1 MYLIE
6 NHKHG
11 RPIPSVLPPN
21 LIPPS
26 FRSGVVSSGSEEL
39 DALQREVE
47 KLILER
53 READQ
58 QIVQLEADMT
68 VKNSEIK
75 NLKIE
80 LTTLQDTVLQLERQ
94 KGEAAKRLE
103 ALDLQVVQLEHAVEQ
118 SKEKVKEEEARLNE
132 LRAQCARKD
141 DRVQTQE
148 LLQAQK
154 EVQAL
159 EDKKQALSAALA
171 HRNAAIESAS
181 LQLTKLKKA
190 TERLRRLIESKDI
203 ETIKKEQNELFA
215 TLTKISPI
223 VENQGFPGAAFHT
236 DPFASATRQDVV
248 FECDP
253 FASSNSTPFASFDA
267 FSGKDP
273 FSSEQTVKSPSAYQ
287 ASSTKAPP
295 PRPAPPKT
303 RQTPVNAIEPDPFS
317 GS

>member
-1 MYLIE
+1 M
-6 NHKHG
+6 
-11 RPIPSVLPPN
+11 
-21 LIPPS
+21 
-26 FRSGVVSSGSEEL
+26 RSKGVVSSGSEEL

-68 VKNSEIK
+68 V
-75 NLKIE
+75 
-80 LTTLQDTVLQLERQ
+80 
-94 KGEAAKRLE
+94 
-103 ALDLQVVQLEHAVEQ
+103 VQLEHAVEQ
-118 SKEKVKEEEARLNE
+118 SEEKVKEEEARLNE

-141 DRVQTQE
+141 DRV
-148 LLQAQK
+148 
-154 EVQAL
+154 L
-159 EDKKQALSAALA
+159 ESKYATIDEKTKRVEAE
-171 HRNAAIESAS
+171 NA
-181 LQLTKLKKA
+181 KLKKA

-203 ETIKKEQNELFA
+203 ETINKEQNELFA

-223 VENQGFPGAAFHT
+223 VENQGFSGAAFHT

-287 ASSTKAPP
+287 ASCTKAPP
-295 PRPAPPKT
+295 PRPAPPQT
-303 RQTPVNAIEPDPFS
+303 RQTR
-317 GS
+317 